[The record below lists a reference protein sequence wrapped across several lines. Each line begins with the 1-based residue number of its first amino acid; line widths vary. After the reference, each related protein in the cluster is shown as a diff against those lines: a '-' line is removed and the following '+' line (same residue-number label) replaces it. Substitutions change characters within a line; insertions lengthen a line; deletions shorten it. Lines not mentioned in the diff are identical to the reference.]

1 MKMNAREF
9 VKGSIVSGKSG
20 ELLEVDFVEDD
31 VLLVPTETKIRR
43 IKKSAILKVIQPD
56 PRKAIEHQPGRVNV
70 DLERLA
76 LTYQPSV
83 PIPQWE
89 PTANLP
95 PYEALPKLYID
106 IETTGLDPKV
116 DRALMVGLMGND
128 DHHIVITSQDEK
140 ALLTELMG
148 YLKANKPQC
157 LIGHNHIAF
166 DLPFLMSR
174 CDRHKVRHPFRA
186 ASKPSRISAS
196 SFHGKPI
203 EFTPVYW
210 KGVDILDTFQQ
221 IAIWDKSASKLTSY
235 GLKNST
241 IALGLRDDRRLEL
254 TVEEIRACWDSG
266 DVDRLSE
273 YLIFDLEDTKLLAD
287 FLLPVVWYQMAYV
300 PNLTFQTMAVASP
313 ALKAQ
318 KVHQSLLP
326 GLEPIT
332 DETVGY
338 QGAKVELLA
347 PGLHSDVAKID
358 VSSLYPSIM
367 LNYGICS
374 KKDPEHRFLGWLQY
388 LTRERLRLKELAKQG
403 DSSANFKQN
412 AMKIL
417 INGSYGFLGTGFY
430 SFNDYEAAALVAAYG
445 RKMLNLMTKTVEDGG
460 GLAIEIDTDGVLFSH
475 EYPDM
480 VATAVG
486 LALPEGINIDLELTN
501 CGLYAPK
508 AKNYVIVHPNGK
520 LTIKGIF
527 RKRNRYE
534 LERAFPVEY
543 IRLYFMESPA
553 AADEHYQQVRELIA
567 SGLIDLAKLTI
578 TRKIAKSEKGL
589 VELGL
594 GQPGD
599 IVSYWQTKHERRH
612 KRTGKLLGFA
622 PMATSTAPYW
632 PDFYLDMVDR
642 QRAEILG
649 IAHLSRLRKP
659 KGDDDQMSLSMV
671 V

>member
-1 MKMNAREF
+1 MKMNVKEF

-20 ELLEVDFVEDD
+20 ELLKVDFVEDD
-31 VLLVPTETKIRR
+31 VLLIPTETKIRR

-70 DLERLA
+70 ELDRLA
-76 LTYQPSV
+76 LSYQSAV
-83 PIPQWE
+83 PIPTWE
-89 PTANLP
+89 PTANLQ
-95 PYEALPKLYID
+95 PYEDLSKLYID

-116 DRALMVGLMGND
+116 DRVLMVGLMSSDGQ
-128 DHHIVITSQDEK
+128 HHIITGKDEQ
-140 ALLTELMG
+140 ALLAKTMG

-174 CDRHKVRHPFRA
+174 CDRHKVKHPFRLA
-186 ASKPSRISAS
+186 HKTARITAS

-273 YLIFDLEDTKLLAD
+273 YLIFDLDDTRLLAD

-326 GLEPIT
+326 GVEPIS
-332 DETVGY
+332 DEKVSY
-338 QGAKVELLA
+338 QGANVGLLA

-374 KKDPEHRFLGWLQY
+374 KKDPEHRFLGWLKY

-403 DSSANFKQN
+403 DKSANFKQN

-430 SFNDYEAAALVAAYG
+430 TFNDYEAAALVTAYG
-445 RKMLNLMTKTVEDGG
+445 RMILNLMTKTVEDCG
-460 GLAIEIDTDGVLFSH
+460 GLAIELDTDGILFSH
-475 EYPDM
+475 EHPDM

-486 LALPEGINIDLELTN
+486 LALPEGINIDLEMTN

-508 AKNYVIVHPNGK
+508 AKNYVIVHPSGK

-527 RKRNRYE
+527 RKRNRCE

-543 IRLYFMESPA
+543 IRLYFTESPT
-553 AADEHYQQVRELIA
+553 AADEHYQQVRESIA
-567 SGLIDLAKLTI
+567 NGSIALDKLTI
-578 TRKIAKSEKGL
+578 TRKIASNEKGL

-594 GQPGD
+594 GQPGET
-599 IVSYWQTKHERRH
+599 VSYWFTEKERRH
-612 KRTGKLLGFA
+612 KRTGKLLWFA
-622 PMATSTAPYW
+622 PIATNTAPYW

-649 IAHLSRLRKP
+649 ITHLSRLGKP
-659 KGDDDQMSLSMV
+659 KGDDDQMILSMV
-671 V
+671 I